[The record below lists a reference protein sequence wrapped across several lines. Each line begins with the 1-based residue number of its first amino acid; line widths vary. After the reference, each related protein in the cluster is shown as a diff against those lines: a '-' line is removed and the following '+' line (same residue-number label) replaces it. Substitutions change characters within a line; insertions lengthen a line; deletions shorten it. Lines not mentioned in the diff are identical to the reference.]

1 MPRSPRPPSRIRRS
15 WGCSEV
21 ARQIALLR
29 GINVG
34 GNKKVA
40 MATLRGVFTDL
51 GLTDVKTYV
60 NSGNVVF
67 SGRKTPAAELEKAI
81 AAELGFD
88 VAVVVRTRD
97 EIAAVAA
104 ANPLGSVADNLA
116 RYLVLFSGGGAIDAR
131 RVADVD
137 RDALKPELFAI
148 RGSEAY
154 LWLPGGVQGSKL
166 LKAINEKRL
175 GVTLTGRNWRTV
187 EKLLELA
194 DAGA

>member
-1 MPRSPRPPSRIRRS
+1 MP
-15 WGCSEV
+15 
-21 ARQIALLR
+21 RQIALLR

-34 GNKKVA
+34 GNRMVA
-40 MATLRGVFTDL
+40 MARLREVFADDL

-67 SGRKTPAAELEKAI
+67 GGRRTSAAKIEQAI
-81 AAELGFD
+81 AAAFGFD

-97 EIAAVAA
+97 EIADVAA
-104 ANPLGSVADNLA
+104 ANPLADVATNPA
-116 RYLVLFSGGGAIDAR
+116 RYLVQFSGDGPIDEA

-137 RDALKPELFAI
+137 RDALLPEAFAI

-154 LWLPGGVQGSKL
+154 LWLPGGVQSSKA
-166 LKAINEKRL
+166 LKVINEKRL

-187 EKLLELA
+187 EKLLALA
-194 DAGA
+194 DA